1 MKKYLLL
8 LALTLGLLGSTS
20 AQTSTKDLFKAVMKN
35 DAATAQTLLSGG
47 ADANAP
53 IEVMPGFRTTFL
65 ITAATNGN
73 LDIVKALLA
82 HKAQVNAKDA
92 GNETALVAAAT
103 QGNKAI
109 VEYLLQHGADVKAAD
124 GQGATLLAAAKAGG
138 NKEVIAL
145 IEQKLKG

>member
-8 LALTLGLLGSTS
+8 LALTLGLLGAAT
-20 AQTSTKDLFKAVMKN
+20 AQTPTKDLFKAVMKN
-35 DAATAQTLLSGG
+35 DAATAQTLLNGG
-47 ADANAP
+47 ADANAA

-73 LDIVKALLA
+73 LDIIKALLE

-109 VEYLLQHGADVKAAD
+109 VEYLLLHGADVKAAD
-124 GQGATLLAAAKAGG
+124 GQGASLLAAAKAGG